1 MSRTIDEKVVEMRF
15 DNQDFERNVSQSMST
30 LDKLKNALDFS
41 GVDKTFSG
49 LTSAANK
56 LDFGSVGNAIED
68 VGSKFTWLETIATGA
83 LLNIGASIS
92 SNLIDTLKGLTLD
105 QVGSGYQKYEQ
116 KTKAVQ
122 TIMSMTGA
130 EIEEVNKQL
139 EKLNYYTDETS
150 YDFAGMVDSIAKFTS
165 NGVDLETSVT
175 SMEAIANWGG
185 LVGASKQNV
194 NSVMYQLSKS
204 LSRGF
209 VQQHEWASV
218 MQANMADE
226 TFKQLAIDVA
236 LAEGTLAKFANT
248 AKIDEWAQELFDN
261 YGVNASLEELNG
273 IVDDYAKGVLD
284 IEKAMRYTGM
294 SAEDLQAKLADGL
307 VYLAAVNEQGE
318 EILKNEKDG
327 IIMPVTT
334 TSFDSTL
341 TKGMWFTSDVLLKT
355 LDKYGSFTDK
365 INEWYNDL
373 WESGYEVTTAELLSL
388 IDDYK
393 KGTLDLDEALRI
405 TGMSAEDLDETLAE
419 LSSDTYDLGRKAFD
433 ASSTARTFLD
443 AIESVQEAVSTQFM
457 NSFELIFG
465 NFEEAKDMWT
475 SLSNELY
482 DIFAGPL
489 AAMNEML
496 AEWREMPVGG
506 RLDFIE
512 GIKNIYYALR
522 SIVDPIAEAW
532 EKIFPPLDAT
542 GLADIVT
549 SFKDFTESL
558 ILSEDWMT
566 TLGGSFEKIFDFVRF
581 LKDGI
586 GELAGAFTSEAF
598 RGGEGFFKG
607 IGIAIESI
615 GDILEDFTITVK
627 EIKSAIDDFKEDDW
641 LGIVSGYREQ
651 HPILTWLVETFDK
664 LKDSLGILGEYTAK
678 LFSLND
684 IFVYYGE
691 AGGGIAG
698 ILNILAFEFRDFIT
712 AAGDL
717 VKIWTDF
724 DMSDQIETVWDF
736 VHQFELAIEK
746 IQADGWFTKIKDDL
760 IGVGTAF
767 TETFGGFR
775 DFFGPVFEALGKIVA
790 DWVDSF
796 GKLLGGGKTDLEGFF
811 ETIDNGLISLQ
822 DFIKTN
828 ETLKSV
834 MDGIKDT
841 IKIISDFAV
850 RFLSIGDAMKVYEE
864 AGGGLAGIFAI
875 INEKIQALLDLIG
888 TLVQRFT
895 GLDLSEV
902 GNGILLVIK
911 VIEEGFVRLADRIAQ
926 LFGWKDNPF
935 HTLLETSESSFTKLQ
950 ELFAKFG
957 GMDTSGF
964 TGLGEKLKESFDP
977 VGSVLGGIGKVIRG
991 VWSVVQAVLPL
1002 IGQGLSW
1009 FGDVL
1014 VSFAD
1019 KLKGMSFREIL
1030 DIVKIILTIVR
1041 IKQFI
1046 DIFDGF
1052 GDVLDEVSDSLKA
1065 FQAKLRA
1072 EAFEAIGR
1080 SILMVAA
1087 AIVAISLVPTETLKT
1102 SLLAIAAVLIALT
1115 VSIRTISDGLS
1126 NLFTKS
1132 ALADVKAISS
1142 FARTLTSLAATFV
1155 GFGAGVLMAAAGMW
1169 ILVNAVK
1176 ALSGTQNEGDKLG
1189 ELAVALAGIALA
1201 LGLVSHY
1208 ATGDRIA
1215 ATGAAIL
1222 TISAALAVL
1231 AVDLKLLEHVNWES
1245 LGKMAVALV
1254 ALEGIT
1260 GALVVLSDKLTK
1272 GRTDFSKV
1280 GKGLLEISAALA
1292 VTVVVMKILEKVDWL
1307 PMLNS
1312 LAKFI
1317 VILTAL
1323 GLAAVILDKFTGKN
1337 GRNPLD
1343 TFADSLLKLGKAVL
1357 LIGGGILLLGVI
1369 AKILGDSAKEIAD
1382 AGVDLLV
1389 TVMDSI
1395 VARTDEIAE
1404 DLLQF
1409 VLGVLHKLA
1418 EHTPEIVQTVIEIIA
1433 GIFQGVRE
1441 AFSQGDFGLV
1451 DFAAG
1456 AGVIGGLIGIVI
1468 LVNKAKITA
1477 KDFVAAAAA
1486 LAGASVLLVE
1496 LGALFMGIGW
1506 LSEKWSTDE
1515 LESFKK
1521 FSEGIVATLIGV
1533 EGDENRGGVLGLL
1546 VALIGLVTLFAALEQ
1561 KFSSAKGLKGD
1572 SFAKDILVATGDL
1585 ALVLAGVSVL
1595 MAVISTLLAA
1605 TGLAVNAIGI
1615 DKIESAMQGAADFYN
1630 AIANLFAENGAAT
1643 LMVVGIL
1650 ALEVILAKM
1659 KVSVGDAAL
1668 SLATVGI
1675 VLAGVIG
1682 LLDLIG
1688 TLLAVTG
1695 AVINGIGV
1703 DNIKKSMQGTADFY
1717 NAIADLFVE
1726 NGAVAIMLGALVALE
1741 VGLAALRS
1749 KWKVDDKAVINAG
1762 STFGSFGTL
1771 VIVLGGAIALLD
1783 LIGTLFA
1790 ATGKVVDAFG
1800 ADNVAE
1806 RMQQASEFY
1815 NAIGQIFAENGPV
1828 SIMLGAF
1835 VALEL
1840 GLAAMQSK
1848 LNGAAKANG
1857 VGKSTSMAG
1866 NTWSAFA
1873 TLASAITEAIVLL
1886 DIVGGLFAAT
1896 GALLQLIDGMDA
1908 LFGGRGDKT
1917 LVGWVNK
1924 AGEFF
1929 EAIANAIGKFIGGFI
1944 GGAAGSALGGVVDS
1958 ITEDRIAKLTDAIE
1972 RITKTVAVISTLAN
1986 GTYNGATLNFDDV
1999 KEFGN
2004 TLKTLGGNLK
2014 SYYDSIDDISVSKM
2028 NKMSDAIMNTVNAA
2042 EVITQFK
2049 AGISEGLGSIK
2060 EIFESTI
2067 GDLLEAIEGPGGSGS
2082 QIGNPK
2088 KFYDAGVKL
2097 VTSFSN
2103 GLTYDGKLGNT
2114 DSPVAKMKSAFRDMI
2129 LGLLGM
2135 ITEEEVVSEF
2145 ENAGASLIGYIV
2157 TGMETVDSASIAG
2170 SITAIIAVITSPE
2183 ILAEFQS
2190 AGSVLMGAVA
2200 TGMSSSNAVSI
2211 TESISGLAGQITG
2224 TEVVSKFQNAGSTL
2238 MNAVGTGMKSVD
2250 TTAIANSI
2258 GSNMSAGVAQGM
2270 NNQESLAKVTKAAE
2284 NVVKTAETAAKAKA
2298 QIASPSKLFAVIGK
2312 FLDEGLAE
2320 GIFENIPMVK
2330 EAASSLIGSIAE
2342 GVGGQS
2348 LIDMMKGFGF
2358 NISETFGASILEASE
2373 DAGDYGG
2380 LISQMFSEGLFSNL
2394 SDTLGMDVIDQFL
2407 SGIGV
2412 SLPDATALIEEYCVD
2427 ISEAGLEGMSEYLNA
2442 DYGQELLNNTV
2453 IDGMGDALTTV
2464 TTTAYGYGED
2474 VGEAWNE
2481 GYDTVTAEKIKEFE
2495 NTEIQ
2500 GPTVTFVADTTQID
2514 DALDKYATYA
2524 GQTFDKYGELDAY
2537 LLAFDMADKGRQ
2549 EALITQAAWEYQN
2562 EELAN
2567 ALRLRQSQTYE
2578 ALNQDAYWQN
2588 MAADISTG
2596 GISISSPDE
2605 ADTVTREDLDGLKEE
2620 MTGLRQDVRTMAGTF
2635 VNANVYL
2642 DTGELVGAMAPR
2654 LDQEFGNLQKL
2665 GGRGI

>member
-30 LDKLKNALDFS
+30 LDKLKGALDFS

-49 LTSAANK
+49 LTNAANK
-56 LDFGSVGNAIED
+56 LDLGSVGDAIEN

-83 LLNIGASIS
+83 LLNIGASIETYLT
-92 SNLIDTLKGLTLD
+92 NQLKGLTID
-105 QVGSGYQKYEQ
+105 NVTAGFDKYAD

-122 TIMSMTGA
+122 TIMNATGKD
-130 EIEEVNKQL
+130 IGEVSDQL
-139 EKLNYYTDETS
+139 ERLNWYTDETS
-150 YDFAGMVDSIAKFTS
+150 YDFTEMVASIGKFTS
-165 NGVDLETSVT
+165 AGVDLETAVT
-175 SMEAIANWGG
+175 SMEGIANWAGIS
-185 LVGASKQNV
+185 GAGKQEANRA
-194 NSVMYQLSKS
+194 MYNISQALAAGYVRLIDWKS
-204 LSRGF
+204 I
-209 VQQHEWASV
+209 EN
-218 MQANMADE
+218 ANMATAE
-226 TFKQLAIDVA
+226 FKKMAIDVA
-236 LAEGTLAKFANT
+236 ERLGTLESYINEETGA
-248 AKIDEWAQELFDN
+248 
-261 YGVNASLEELNG
+261 LE
-273 IVDDYAKGVLD
+273 Y
-284 IEKAMRYTGM
+284 
-294 SAEDLQAKLADGL
+294 
-307 VYLAAVNEQGE
+307 AAVDAGGH
-318 EILKNEKDG
+318 ILESG
-327 IIMPVTT
+327 ITWQ
-334 TSFDSTL
+334 SFSEGL
-341 TKGMWFTSDVLLKT
+341 TKGKWLTTDVLNAV
-355 LDKYGSFTDK
+355 LDKYGAFTDRLSQ
-365 INEWYNDL
+365 IYDEWNSNPEIDI
-373 WESGYEVTTAELLSL
+373 TTSQIIKLANQYKDGS
-388 IDDYK
+388 IDM
-393 KGTLDLDEALRI
+393 EQAI
-405 TGMSAEDLDETLAE
+405 AMTGQAAEDLIPILEE
-419 LSSDTYDLGRKAFD
+419 LSSDEYDLGRKAFAAAQEAKTFQEAID
-433 ASSTARTFLD
+433 ATKD
-443 AIESVQEAVSTQFM
+443 AVSTQWM
-457 NSFELIFG
+457 NTFEILFG
-465 NFEEAKDMWT
+465 NYEEAKVLWT
-475 SLSNELY
+475 DLANELW

-489 AAMNEML
+489 SDMNDML
-496 AEWREMPVGG
+496 SAWKTLDVGG
-506 RLDFIE
+506 REDFIE
-512 GIKNIYYALR
+512 GLKNIYRALR
-522 SIVDPIAEAW
+522 SVVDPISEAW
-532 EKIFPPLDAT
+532 EEIFPSLT
-542 GLADIVT
+542 FKRLGEIVAG
-549 SFKDFTESL
+549 FKNFTESL
-558 ILSEDWMT
+558 ILNEKQMSAV
-566 TLGGSFEKIFDFVRF
+566 GSAFEGIFKIIKIISDAA
-581 LKDGI
+581 KD
-586 GELAGAFTSEAF
+586 LAGTFLTNAFSGFDSFTDTVFRNIRKVGDYLDEVIHVLPRMKSAREAFAEGQSEALNYIQKWEKTEAF
-598 RGGEGFFKG
+598 IQGL
-607 IGIAIESI
+607 S
-615 GDILEDFTITVK
+615 DV
-627 EIKSAIDDFKEDDW
+627 
-641 LGIVSGYREQ
+641 
-651 HPILTWLVETFDK
+651 FDK
-664 LKDSLGILGEYTAK
+664 LKSSAETLGDLASK
-678 LFSLND
+678 FLNLRD
-684 IFVYYGE
+684 ATNAFYQE
-691 AGGGIAG
+691 GGGLSGLLEVIVRRIADVVG
-698 ILNILAFEFRDFIT
+698 ATE
-712 AAGDL
+712 DL
-717 VKIWTDF
+717 IHIWTGIDISKWVDPVVKTLF
-724 DMSDQIETVWDF
+724 NFQE
-736 VHQFELAIEK
+736 AIKSVQQE
-746 IQADGWFTKIKDDL
+746 GWFTKIKDDL

-775 DFFGPVFEALGKIVA
+775 EFFGPVFEALGKIVA

-796 GKLLGGGKTDLEGFF
+796 SKLLGGGKTDLEGFF
-811 ETIDNGLISLQ
+811 ETIDKGLISLQ

-875 INEKIQALLDLIG
+875 INEKIQAVLDLIG
-888 TLVQRFT
+888 TLIERFT

-935 HTLLETSESSFTKLQ
+935 HMLLETSESSFTKLQ

-977 VGSVLGGIGKVIRG
+977 VGSVLGGIGKVIQG

-1014 VSFAD
+1014 VSFGD

-1052 GDVLDEVSDSLKA
+1052 GDVLDEVADSLKA

-1132 ALADVKAISS
+1132 ALADVKAIAA
-1142 FARTLTSLAATFV
+1142 FARTLTSLAATFA
-1155 GFGAGVLMAAAGMW
+1155 GFGAGVLMASAGIW
-1169 ILVNAVK
+1169 ILVSAVN

-1231 AVDLKLLEHVNWES
+1231 AVDLKLLEYVNWES

-1260 GALVVLSDKLTK
+1260 GALAILSDKLTK
-1272 GRTDFSKV
+1272 GRADFSKV

-1441 AFSQGDFGLV
+1441 AFAKGDFGLV

-1477 KDFVAAAAA
+1477 KDFAVAAAA

-1506 LSEKWSTDE
+1506 LSEKWSGEE
-1515 LESFKK
+1515 LESFKR
-1521 FSEGIVATLIGV
+1521 FADNIVVALVGT

-1546 VALIGLVTLFAALEQ
+1546 AALIGLVTLFAALEQ

-1595 MAVISTLLAA
+1595 MAVISTLLAV

-1615 DKIESAMQGAADFYN
+1615 DKIESAMQGAPDFYN

-1668 SLATVGI
+1668 SLATVSI
-1675 VLAGVIG
+1675 VLVGVIG
-1682 LLDLIG
+1682 LLDVIG
-1688 TLLAVTG
+1688 AFLAGTG
-1695 AVINGIGV
+1695 AIVNAIGV
-1703 DNIKKSMQGTADFY
+1703 DNIKSAMQGAADFY

-1726 NGAVAIMLGALVALE
+1726 NGAVAIMLGAIVALE
-1741 VGLAALRS
+1741 AGLILL
-1749 KWKVDDKAVINAG
+1749 KDKFKINFKIGTAG
-1762 STFGSFGTL
+1762 SVFVTL
-1771 VIVLGGAIALLD
+1771 GIVLGGAVVLMD
-1783 LIGTLFA
+1783 EIGALFA
-1790 ATGKVVDAFG
+1790 ATGALINAFG
-1800 ADNVAE
+1800 ADNVSGW
-1806 RMQQASEFY
+1806 MQTAMDFY
-1815 NAIGQIFAENGPV
+1815 NAMGQMFAEDGSLSV
-1828 SIMLGAF
+1828 MLGGF
-1835 VALEL
+1835 MVLEL
-1840 GLAAMQSK
+1840 GLAAARDNAGIK
-1848 LNGAAKANG
+1848 I
-1857 VGKSTSMAG
+1857 STGS
-1866 NTWSAFA
+1866 TWSAFG
-1873 TLASAITEAIVLL
+1873 TLISVITESVLL
-1886 DIVGGLFAAT
+1886 IDALGGLFGAT

-1917 LVGWVNK
+1917 LVGWINK

-1972 RITKTVAVISTLAN
+1972 RITKSVAVISTLAN

-1999 KEFGN
+1999 KDFGN
-2004 TLKTLGGNLK
+2004 TLKNLGGNLK
-2014 SYYDSIDDISVSKM
+2014 SYYGSIENISVSKM

-2049 AGISEGLGSIK
+2049 TSISEGLGSIK

-2067 GDLLEAIEGPGGSGS
+2067 DELLEVIEGPGGSGS

-2088 KFYDAGVKL
+2088 RFYDAGVKL
-2097 VTSFSN
+2097 ITSFSN
-2103 GLTYDGKLGNT
+2103 GLTYDGKIGNT
-2114 DSPVAKMKSAFRDMI
+2114 DSPVSKMKSAFRDTI
-2129 LGLLGM
+2129 LGLLKVITDDEIVSEFQTAGSTLISYIITGM
-2135 ITEEEVVSEF
+2135 ESVDTSTIAGSITSVAASIASPETIAEF
-2145 ENAGASLIGYIV
+2145 ENAG
-2157 TGMETVDSASIAG
+2157 SA
-2170 SITAIIAVITSPE
+2170 
-2183 ILAEFQS
+2183 
-2190 AGSVLMGAVA
+2190 LMGAVA
-2200 TGMSSSNAVSI
+2200 TGMSSVNTISV

-2238 MNAVGTGMKSVD
+2238 MNAVETGMKSVD
-2250 TTAIANSI
+2250 TTSVANSI
-2258 GSNMSAGVAQGM
+2258 GSNLSSGVAQGATS
-2270 NNQESLAKVTKAAE
+2270 QESLAKVAKAAE
-2284 NVVKTAETAAKAKA
+2284 TIITTADTAAKKKA
-2298 QIASPSKLFAVIGK
+2298 EIRSPSKLFAVIGR

-2330 EAASSLIGSIAE
+2330 EAASSLISSITE
-2342 GVGGQS
+2342 GAGGQS
-2348 LIDMMKGFGF
+2348 LIDMMKGYGF
-2358 NISETFGASILEASE
+2358 NISDTFGASILEASE
-2373 DAGDYGG
+2373 DVGDYGG

-2394 SDTLGMDVIDQFL
+2394 SDTLGMDVINQFL
-2407 SGIGV
+2407 SGMGV
-2412 SLPDATALIEEYCVD
+2412 SLPDVTAIIEEYGVD

-2453 IDGMGDALTTV
+2453 INGMGDALTTV

-2567 ALRLRQSQTYE
+2567 ALRLRQSQAYE
-2578 ALNQDAYWQN
+2578 ASTQDAYWQN

-2635 VNANVYL
+2635 VKANVYL

-2654 LDQEFGNLQKL
+2654 LDQEFGNLQRL